1 MVVGAFAYMTSNS
14 ARKTRSQKAS
24 KMLDASKRYAYKII
38 QDLGKQA
45 GYAKL
50 NRNAGRDYFI
60 ARCFDNPHETAAS
73 NTDA

>member
-1 MVVGAFAYMTSNS
+1 
-14 ARKTRSQKAS
+14 
-24 KMLDASKRYAYKII
+24 MLDAPKRYAYKII

-60 ARCFDNPHETAAS
+60 AGCFDNPHETAAS
-73 NTDA
+73 NTNA